1 MYQLIKLIKNL
12 ENELQELVGPESISL
27 RISNNPNFDFQI
39 NNLVKFQNHKK
50 IKNIQN
56 SFYKIIDKESSIF
69 ERFEF
74 TGPQIIELF
83 FESSDSSLN
92 FNSDIN

>member
-12 ENELQELVGPESISL
+12 ENELQELVGPESIYL

-50 IKNIQN
+50 IKNIEN
-56 SFYKIIDKESSIF
+56 SFYKIIDKESSIKKF
-69 ERFEF
+69 EITDNYFINLEINIETF
-74 TGPQIIELF
+74 TH
-83 FESSDSSLN
+83 N
-92 FNSDIN
+92 FDKIR

>member
-39 NNLVKFQNHKK
+39 NNLVKFHL
-50 IKNIQN
+50 IIDH
-56 SFYKIIDKESSIF
+56 FWLPKIIYKWTQF
-69 ERFEF
+69 
-74 TGPQIIELF
+74 
-83 FESSDSSLN
+83 
-92 FNSDIN
+92 

>member
-1 MYQLIKLIKNL
+1 MFKSSPD
-12 ENELQELVGPESISL
+12 NEKRLPLFFI
-27 RISNNPNFDFQI
+27 F
-39 NNLVKFQNHKK
+39 
-50 IKNIQN
+50 
-56 SFYKIIDKESSIF
+56 IDKESSIF

-74 TGPQIIELF
+74 TGPQIIESF